1 MFLVDE
7 KDQILKTKSVDF
19 DFSNPIPNLPEIV
32 GKMKDIMKNNKGIG
46 LSPQQVGIDARF
58 FIMGNDEY
66 DFVCINPK
74 IVSRSKEVVMD
85 LEGCL
90 SFPNLWLTIS
100 RPDYIDVE
108 YFDLDGNLNSRRLHK
123 VVARCFEH
131 ELDHLDGI
139 CFITKVSKLKL
150 DMAMRKRLKK

>member
-1 MFLVDE
+1 MQ
-7 KDQILKTKSVDF
+7 QIHSKRSAGKNEAAWLIKSYAPVE
-19 DFSNPIPNLPEIV
+19 SNSV
-32 GKMKDIMKNNKGIG
+32 
-46 LSPQQVGIDARF
+46 
-58 FIMGNDEY
+58 
-66 DFVCINPK
+66 
-74 IVSRSKEVVMD
+74 
-85 LEGCL
+85 
-90 SFPNLWLTIS
+90 
-100 RPDYIDVE
+100 IDVE